1 MHLAIAPEMDDL
13 QSALSVLERR
23 FPEYRVAIDG
33 GIVSYREFDA
43 TADGDAAP
51 RAGGQVIVLLHGI
64 GSGAASWLPCA
75 LELAQRAPGA
85 RIVAWNAPGYG
96 ASTML
101 ASTRPDARA
110 YAARLRQLLQALDI
124 ERCVLVGHSLGAM
137 MAAACAAAEPASIE
151 RLLLVSPARG
161 YGVQARLAQ
170 GAQVTRERLS
180 TLGELGIHGL
190 ATQRSARLLSA
201 AASPGQRD
209 WVRWN
214 MAQLNPAGYTQA
226 VHLLCGDGI
235 ENYAQPAAKLR
246 GKVWC
251 GAADGVTTPEDSR
264 TVAAAYGLPFGLIEG
279 AGHACY
285 VERPGATAAAI
296 LN

>member
-1 MHLAIAPEMDDL
+1 MNHAIAPQVDDL
-13 QSALSVLERR
+13 QSTLSVLERR
-23 FPEYRVAIDG
+23 FPERCIAVDG
-33 GIVSYREFDA
+33 GVVSLREFDP
-43 TADGDAAP
+43 DAARP
-51 RAGGQVIVLLHGI
+51 AGGPVFVLLHGI

-75 LELAQRAPGA
+75 LEIARQAPGT

-96 ASTML
+96 KSTML
-101 ASTRPDARA
+101 ALTRPDARA
-110 YAARLRQLLQALDI
+110 YAARLRQLTAAL
-124 ERCVLVGHSLGAM
+124 ELGRFVLVGHSLGAM
-137 MAAACAAAEPASIE
+137 MAAAYAASDATALE
-151 RLLLVSPARG
+151 RLLLLSPARG

-201 AASPGQRD
+201 TASSGQRD

-214 MAQLNPAGYTQA
+214 MAQLNAAGYTQA

-235 ENYAQPAAKLR
+235 ENYAQPMSKLR

-251 GAADGVTTPEDSR
+251 GAADSVTTPDDSR
-264 TVAAAYGLPFGLIEG
+264 AVAGVYGLPFGLIEG

-285 VERPGATAAAI
+285 VEQPEAAAAAI

>member
-1 MHLAIAPEMDDL
+1 MNHAIAPEADSL
-13 QSALSVLERR
+13 QSALSALESR
-23 FPEYRVAIDG
+23 FPERCVAVDG
-33 GIVSYREFDA
+33 GIVTYRELA
-43 TADGDAAP
+43 TGPAP
-51 RAGGQVIVLLHGI
+51 QAGGPVFVLLHGI

-75 LELAQRAPGA
+75 LELGRSVPGA
-85 RIVAWNAPGYG
+85 RIIAWNAPGYG
-96 ASTML
+96 QSTML
-101 ASTRPDARA
+101 AAARPDARA
-110 YAARLRQLLQALDI
+110 YALRLRMLVQALGI
-124 ERCVLVGHSLGAM
+124 GRFTLVGHSLGAL
-137 MAAACAAAEPASIE
+137 MAAAYAAGRPGALEK
-151 RLLLVSPARG
+151 LLLLSPARG

-180 TLGELGIHGL
+180 TLGELGIHGM

-201 AASPGQRD
+201 AASSSQRD

-226 VHLLCGDGI
+226 VHLLCGDAI
-235 ENYAQPAAKLR
+235 ENYAQPAAPRLP

-251 GAADGVTTPEDSR
+251 GAADAVTTPDDSR
-264 TVAAAYGLPFGLIEG
+264 AVARLYKLPFGLIPA

-285 VERPGATAAAI
+285 VEQPEAAARAI